1 MNKCIKF
8 IMDKKIGSYLEN
20 VSLSKYTTYRVGGIA
35 KIVVY
40 PDNIDKLIELLKYLD
55 KNNIKFKVLGKGSN
69 LIFSSKIYDGVI
81 IILDKLCNIEIKKNI
96 INVEAGYS
104 IIKLSNEAAK
114 LGLSGLEFASGI
126 PGTIG
131 GGVFMNAGAY
141 LSSFSDI
148 VRTVTFLDENYDIK
162 TYNLEELEYSYRNS
176 ILRERNYIVLS
187 AELELTPKTPEEIK
201 HIISD
206 RRERRLQSQPLEF
219 PSAGSVFRNPE
230 GDYAGRLIEE
240 AGLKGEM
247 VGGAMVSTKHANF
260 IINHNNATGEDIKE
274 LIEIIEKKI
283 KEKYNINLVL
293 EQELVNFD

>member
-240 AGLKGEM
+240 AGLKGEK

>member
-240 AGLKGEM
+240 AGLKGEK

-260 IINHNNATGEDIKE
+260 IINYNNATGEDIKE

>member
-40 PDNIDKLIELLKYLD
+40 PDNIDKLIELLKYLA

-240 AGLKGEM
+240 AGLKGEK

>member
-35 KIVVY
+35 KIIVY
-40 PDNIDKLIELLKYLD
+40 PDNIDKLIELLEYLD

-81 IILDKLCNIEIKKNI
+81 IVLDKLCNIEIKKNI

-240 AGLKGEM
+240 AGLKGEK

-260 IINHNNATGEDIKE
+260 IINYNNATGEDIKE